1 MTALIDTIFR
11 LTPIFLFLIIFICL
25 MYSELTG
32 VCISGGS
39 VMNLLHGVI
48 VGQKVELL

>member
-1 MTALIDTIFR
+1 MTHIVDTIFR
-11 LTPIFLFLIIFICL
+11 LTPIFLLVIIFICL

-32 VCISGGS
+32 ISICADG
-39 VMNLLHGVI
+39 VMDLLHGVI

>member
-32 VCISGGS
+32 ISICTDGI
-39 VMNLLHGVI
+39 MDFLHGVI